1 MQLSPKMMS
10 SIGAD
15 VGTAL
20 MLLGNPS
27 VSIPRAEPS
36 ADSPRE
42 TLRGYGEELKARG
55 IPVDEMVAEERAKVV
70 KLRLPRK

>member
-27 VSIPRAEPS
+27 VS
-36 ADSPRE
+36 
-42 TLRGYGEELKARG
+42 
-55 IPVDEMVAEERAKVV
+55 VDEMVAEERAKVV
-70 KLRLPRK
+70 KLRLPKK